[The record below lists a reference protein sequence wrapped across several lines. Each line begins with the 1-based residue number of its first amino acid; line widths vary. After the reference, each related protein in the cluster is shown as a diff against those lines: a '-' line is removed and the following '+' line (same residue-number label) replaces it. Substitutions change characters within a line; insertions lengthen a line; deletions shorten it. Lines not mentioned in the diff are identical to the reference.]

1 MSETLLGHT
10 TAVDAVAA
18 RLRHEILAG
27 VHPPGTR
34 LRQDAIA
41 RRLGVSITPV
51 REAFTLL
58 RSEGLLRTDAH
69 RGVQVFA
76 PTVDDLSE
84 LYELRITLEGKAVAA
99 AAHRVAAGEG
109 RAELDRIAA
118 LLDRMPRI
126 EDNEEY
132 LAANV
137 DLHEVLYEL
146 ARMPRL
152 AQLIAQLRDA
162 SSVYLHLFLV
172 EFSESEIVASREQAD
187 REHTV
192 IFDAILEGDAAKAQS
207 LLEAHLRH
215 SLEGMIELLGRFR
228 AKEG

>member
-1 MSETLLGHT
+1 MSETVLGRPT
-10 TAVDAVAA
+10 VVDAVAD

-27 VHPPGTR
+27 VHPPGAR

-41 RRLGVSITPV
+41 RRFGVSITPV

-58 RSEGLLRTDAH
+58 RSEGLVRTDAH

-76 PTVDDLSE
+76 PTVDDLTE
-84 LYELRITLEGKAVAA
+84 LYDLRITLEGKAVVA

-109 RAELDRIAA
+109 RTQLDRIAA

-126 EDNEEY
+126 EDHDEY
-132 LAANV
+132 MAANV
-137 DLHEVLYEL
+137 DLHELLYEL
-146 ARMPRL
+146 AGMPRL

-172 EFSESEIVASREQAD
+172 EFSQSEIVASREEAD
-187 REHTV
+187 REHAV
-192 IFDAILEGDAAKAQS
+192 IFEALLAGDAETAQG